1 MGQRPRG
8 IKRGKGDGGVA
19 SASDKMELDN
29 VGSDNEDSHA
39 DNMALGSSCITSGTE
54 SDEEENDNKKP
65 RLEDS
70 KEASNHSLDL
80 VESDRQDV
88 TDIPSVAGVTRTVL
102 RAIRKED
109 KGMSSGVAGAITSEK
124 SSKGEEGQDE

>member
-29 VGSDNEDSHA
+29 VGSDNEDSDV

-54 SDEEENDNKKP
+54 SDEEENDNKKL
-65 RLEDS
+65 RLDDS
-70 KEASNHSLDL
+70 KEASNNSLDL

-88 TDIPSVAGVTRTVL
+88 TDIPSVAGVTR
-102 RAIRKED
+102 KED

-124 SSKGEEGQDE
+124 SSEGEEVQE

>member
-1 MGQRPRG
+1 
-8 IKRGKGDGGVA
+8 
-19 SASDKMELDN
+19 MEVDN
-29 VGSDNEDSHA
+29 VGSDNEDSDA

-65 RLEDS
+65 RLDDS
-70 KEASNHSLDL
+70 K

-102 RAIRKED
+102 RATRK
-109 KGMSSGVAGAITSEK
+109 AITSEK
-124 SSKGEEGQDE
+124 SSKGEEGQE